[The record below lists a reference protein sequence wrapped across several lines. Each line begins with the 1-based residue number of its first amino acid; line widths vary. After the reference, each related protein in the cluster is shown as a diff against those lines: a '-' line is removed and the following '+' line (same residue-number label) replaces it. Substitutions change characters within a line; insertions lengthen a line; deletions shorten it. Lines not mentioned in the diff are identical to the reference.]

1 VSGQDA
7 SEFAA
12 QLKGDLAELLPDRT
26 VEAWAEGP
34 TRVMWEAVPDGWP
47 DAGEKLS
54 GSVRLPM
61 RLEERQRMLVEILRR
76 SDEPHTTVDDMQ
88 TRTGV
93 RLAPRE
99 DARSFADRFPTT

>member
-1 VSGQDA
+1 VNGQDA

-34 TRVMWEAVPDGWP
+34 TRV
-47 DAGEKLS
+47 LS